1 MICMENVSR
10 QYWKNGQPLD
20 ALSHVDLTVEDGEM
34 VSVIGPSGS
43 GKTTLLN
50 VIGCLDQPTQ
60 GRYLLNG
67 VPVEGLTGGRMA
79 ELRNRQVGFV
89 FQRFYLLPDRT
100 ALENTALPLMLRGVP
115 LRERRERAEEAL
127 RQVGLADR
135 RDHRPAEL
143 SGGQQQRVAI
153 ARVLAAD
160 PPLILADEPT
170 GNLDPESGEEVMGI
184 LQTLNGQGKTLLLI
198 THDRGLAFR
207 MPRVLRM
214 EAGSLSPAQR

>member
-1 MICMENVSR
+1 M
-10 QYWKNGQPLD
+10 
-20 ALSHVDLTVEDGEM
+20 
-34 VSVIGPSGS
+34 
-43 GKTTLLN
+43 
-50 VIGCLDQPTQ
+50 DQPTQ